1 MGNGRRRRNRKR
13 RGGEPAVVRTWGRD
27 IGGPHK
33 IEAQLDILA
42 GVEC

>member
-1 MGNGRRRRNRKR
+1 MDNGQRRRNRKR
-13 RGGEPAVVRTWGRD
+13 RGGEPAIVHAWGRD
-27 IGGPHK
+27 TRGPHK